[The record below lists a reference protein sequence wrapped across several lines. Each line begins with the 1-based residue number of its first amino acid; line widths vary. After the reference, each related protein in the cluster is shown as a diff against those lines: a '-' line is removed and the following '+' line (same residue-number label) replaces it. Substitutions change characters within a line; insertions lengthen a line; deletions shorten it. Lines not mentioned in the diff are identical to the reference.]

1 MPSRDPKEALEKYK
15 GKRNFS
21 QTREPGPTTVPGAF
35 ANLRFVVQKH
45 DARRLHYDF
54 RLEID
59 GVLKSWAVPNGPS
72 TNPEDKRLAV
82 QVEDHPLEYATFEGV
97 IGHGNY
103 GSGEVIVWDY
113 GTFSPDEGVK
123 FSWGDPE
130 EAQERL
136 RKEMEKGKIS
146 ITLRGSKLKGSW
158 TLVRTARSPKD
169 WLLIKHKD
177 AYVSTRDI
185 LEENASIQSG
195 LTIDDLKSGRMPSSP
210 TVFVKSDIGKPASF
224 PTKVSP
230 MLASLSEKPFD
241 GADWIFE
248 PKLDGYRVVAYK
260 NKDGVKLLSRNAKS
274 MTPDLPQIAS
284 ALEKQPTPE
293 FVLDG
298 EIVVLKEN
306 GLPDFGL
313 LQKYFSDTA
322 KKSKDAIASSLAYYV
337 FDILHLNGK
346 DLTGLPLIQ
355 RKQLLEVTVVPD
367 SLIVPVQWTP
377 RNGTTFY
384 QAATGLG
391 LEGMIAKRMT
401 SVYQLGSRSK
411 DWLKVKQTTS
421 QEFVIGGYSEGTGN
435 RASSMGALLVGYN
448 NGGPLLKFA
457 ARVGTGF
464 DDYMLK
470 DLLAKMDP
478 LFTTKCPFEKDPM
491 MAETKNHWVKPELIA
506 EVKFAE
512 WTSDGHLRAPVFL
525 GLRTDKKVSEITLV
539 QPGNT
544 PEVVSD
550 KKDSKDKQDSDVT
563 SILDQLSAKQEQMI
577 GQIGAYRVSFTNL
590 NKELWPATKAARAVT
605 KRDMIRYYAQMSPVL
620 LPHLKDR
627 PMTLTRY
634 PNGINEK
641 NFYQKHYEQDL
652 PEFVETVDL
661 YSSHNEG
668 DGRYIKVN
676 NLATLLWLAQLANIE
691 LHPWNSRTVNEP
703 EGLDL
708 GTKFSGSIENIDAS
722 ALNYPDFIVFD
733 LDPYIYSG
741 DEKAGAEPE
750 FNTKAFKK
758 GVEIAGLL
766 KQALDQLSLSSYV
779 KTSGKTGLHI
789 YVPIVRQYDY
799 DKVRE
804 VCQII
809 SKFVLQQAPNDVTM
823 EWSTNKRT
831 GKIFMDHNQNARGKN
846 MASIYSLRPL
856 PGAPVSTPVTWEEL
870 GTILPPQFDID
881 TVPERVKKMGDLWKD
896 ILQNKHDLSRVLGK

>member
-1 MPSRDPKEALEKYK
+1 MPSQDPKEALAKYK

-21 QTREPGPTTVPGAF
+21 QTREPAPAAVPAGF
-35 ANLRFVVQKH
+35 SNLRFVIQKH

-72 TNPEDKRLAV
+72 LNPEDKRLAV

-113 GTFSPDEGVK
+113 GTFSPDEGGK
-123 FSWGDPE
+123 LSFGDPE
-130 EAQERL
+130 QAQERL
-136 RKEMEKGKIS
+136 RKELEKGKIS
-146 ITLRGSKLKGSW
+146 ITLRGHKLKGSW

-177 AYVSTRDI
+177 AYVNTRDI

-195 LTIDDLKSGRMPSSP
+195 LTIEDLKSGRLPASP
-210 TVFVKSDIGKPASF
+210 TVFVKSDIGKPAAF
-224 PTKVSP
+224 PQKIKP
-230 MLASLSEKPFD
+230 MLASLAEKAFD

-248 PKLDGYRVVAYK
+248 PKLDGYRVIAYK
-260 NKDGVKLLSRNAKS
+260 NKEGVKLLSRNANS

-284 ALEKQPTPE
+284 ALEKQPASE

-298 EIVVLKEN
+298 EIVALKED
-306 GLPDFGL
+306 GIPDFGL
-313 LQKYFSDTA
+313 LQRYFADYGRRT
-322 KKSKDAIASSLAYYV
+322 KDIVESSLAYYV
-337 FDILHLNGK
+337 FDILYLDGK

-355 RKQLLEVTVVPD
+355 RKQLLDVTIVPHN
-367 SLIVPVQWTP
+367 LIVPVDWTP
-377 RNGTTFY
+377 RSGATFFH
-384 QAATGLG
+384 AATALG

-401 SVYQLGSRSK
+401 SIYQLGSRSK
-411 DWLKVKQTTS
+411 DWLKVKQTRS
-421 QEFVIGGYSEGTGN
+421 QEFIIGGYSEGAGS
-435 RASSMGALLVGYN
+435 RFSSMGALLVGYN
-448 NGGPLLKFA
+448 QGNALKFA

-464 DDYMLK
+464 DNELLK
-470 DLLAKMDP
+470 ELLAKLEP
-478 LFTTKCPFEKDPM
+478 LSTTKCPFDKDPM

-512 WTSDGHLRAPVFL
+512 WTSDGHLRAPVFV
-525 GLRTDKKVSEITLV
+525 GLREDKKVSEITRV

-544 PEVVSD
+544 PEEATTENGKPVDTVA
-550 KKDSKDKQDSDVT
+550 
-563 SILDQLSAKQEQMI
+563 SILDQLDSKQEQMI
-577 GQIGAYRVSFTNL
+577 GQIGPYRVSFTNL
-590 NKELWPATKAARAVT
+590 NKELWPASKIARAVT
-605 KRDMIRYYAQMSPVL
+605 KREMIRYYAQMSPVI

-634 PNGINEK
+634 PNGITEK

-652 PEFVETVDL
+652 PEFVETVEL

-668 DGRYIKVN
+668 DQRYIKVN

-708 GTKFSGSIENIDAS
+708 GTTFSGSLENIDAS
-722 ALNYPDFIVFD
+722 ALNFPDYIVFD

-741 DEKAGAEPE
+741 DEKTGAEPE
-750 FNTKAFKK
+750 FNKKAFKK

-766 KQALDQLSLSSYV
+766 KQVLDQLSLSSFI

-809 SKFVLQQAPNDVTM
+809 SRFVLQQAPQDVTM
-823 EWSTNKRT
+823 EWSTSKRT
-831 GKIFMDHNQNARGKN
+831 GKIFLDHNQNSRGKN

-856 PGAPVSTPVTWEEL
+856 AGAPVSTPIRWEEL
-870 GTILPPQFDID
+870 DNILPTQFDID
-881 TVPERVKKMGDLWKD
+881 TVPERVKKIGDLWKD
-896 ILQNKHDLSRVLGK
+896 ILESKHDLGRVLGK